1 MIATEMFI
9 KEQSVAE
16 RDATKV

>member
-16 RDATKV
+16 RDTTKV